1 MFIRRL
7 DKTTKAFLHLCYV
20 SSYVGREP
28 CSSVEPRQ
36 IIAHHL
42 DVAGPYA
49 RGKGEPGRA
58 ILCAWKVEDWN
69 LCGNST
75 DGAHSSLSPISFS
88 SRSHT
93 ECQGLKEPETNQ
105 CLLKVTEAR
114 QQGDWEPGPQSPAP
128 LFHAAFG
135 RLSSL
140 RTALCHRSRTFP
152 NLPPPRPVPIVSSAV
167 ASPPIM
173 SAGIKCSL
181 PRGHL
186 S

>member
-1 MFIRRL
+1 M
-7 DKTTKAFLHLCYV
+7 
-20 SSYVGREP
+20 
-28 CSSVEPRQ
+28 EPRR

-93 ECQGLKEPETNQ
+93 ECQGLKEPETDQ
-105 CLLKVTEAR
+105 CLLKITEAR

-128 LFHAAFG
+128 LSHG
-135 RLSSL
+135 SLWQVKYSSH
-140 RTALCHRSRTFP
+140 CPPSPEPDFP
-152 NLPPPRPVPIVSSAV
+152 
-167 ASPPIM
+167 
-173 SAGIKCSL
+173 
-181 PRGHL
+181 
-186 S
+186 